1 MSVNISKLTINYY
14 KFAKIMEESII
25 LEELVIMH
33 VLQHWSTHAI
43 ADNYHYIFNTH
54 NILVRKIIS
63 VIDTQNSSYNIIS
76 DPIFLSSDKLTI
88 SRILSSE
95 KTSCNIL
102 HAIERLKEIAY
113 AMFMYNYLKDLDKL
127 IDSKHNVNKIYVQS
141 KIRCMIQEFND
152 KFNEVEED
160 TVFDSNNVDDYVDK
174 MLFNDNDSVIP
185 SGIAKLDERIM
196 GIRCCDLTVIAA
208 RPGAGKT
215 TFCVNMILKYCL
227 PDTDANNVDDNKI
240 SNKKNILYVSPD
252 MNIKYVYEKL
262 ICGYKKITRQQLLEA
277 KDTEEVKKILKS
289 IPLILTDTHIFE
301 DICSILERNRKNL
314 AAIIIDYIQLI
325 YNEVT
330 LSSSRQEQIGKMIM
344 KLKSI
349 CRRNQIAII
358 LISQMNR
365 ECEKRRDNSFL
376 LSDIR
381 DSGYLEQEADLVIFL
396 DKVSK
401 SQEGGLHKISDMLKV
416 VIGKNRH
423 GSLFDLSVYIDYEFS
438 SIH

>member
-1 MSVNISKLTINYY
+1 MGGNISKLTINYY

-25 LEELVIMH
+25 LEELVITH
-33 VLQHWSTHAI
+33 VLQHWSTQVI
-43 ADNYHYIFNTH
+43 IDNYHFIFNTYSV
-54 NILVRKIIS
+54 LVRKIIS

-95 KTSCNIL
+95 KTSCNIM

-113 AMFMYNYLKDLDKL
+113 VMFMYNYLKDLDKL
-127 IDSKHNVNKIYVQS
+127 IDGKHNINKIYVQS

-160 TVFDSNNVDDYVDK
+160 TVFDKDNVDEYVDK
-174 MLFNDNDSVIP
+174 VLFDNESRVIP
-185 SGIAKLDERIM
+185 SGVDKLDDRI
-196 GIRCCDLTVIAA
+196 GGLRCCDLTVIAA

-227 PDTDANNVDDNKI
+227 VDDRKDGDVV
-240 SNKKNILYVSPD
+240 NKKNILYVSPD
-252 MNIKYVYEKL
+252 MNIRYVYEKL
-262 ICGYKKITRQQLLEA
+262 LCGYKRITRQQLLET
-277 KDTEEVKKILKS
+277 KNTEDVKQILKS

-301 DICSILERNRKNL
+301 DICSIIERNRKNL
-314 AAIIIDYIQLI
+314 SAIVIDYIQLI
-325 YNEVT
+325 YNEIA

-365 ECEKRRDNSFL
+365 ECEKRRDNAFL

-396 DKVSK
+396 DKVNK
-401 SQEGGLHKISDMLKV
+401 PQEGSLHKVSDTLKII
-416 VIGKNRH
+416 IGKNRH
-423 GSLFDLSVYIDYEFS
+423 GSLFELSAYVDYEFS
-438 SIH
+438 TIH